1 MKDQLERFNLGPTKR
16 PDLKTEA
23 GVIAWILKHNMDV
36 KTIRKSLKDIQKSS
50 ELV

>member
-1 MKDQLERFNLGPTKR
+1 MIDEKDVTFTTTKR

-23 GVIAWILKHNMDV
+23 GVIAWILKNNMDV